1 LAQTWAKVV
10 RVEVE
15 QAAPARDVLAVRRS
29 PGRPRDI
36 GADQA
41 ILAATLDLLYKRGY
55 SGLTVDDVALRS
67 GVAKTTIYRRWPSKP
82 VLVAAAVSDR
92 AATDFQTPDTGSTR
106 LDLLE
111 LVRSASAA
119 FSGASGVILRT
130 LIRESGQSD
139 LLLALVQGIVYSRRQ
154 LYEAVIERAIARGD
168 LPPDLDREMFID
180 LLMGP
185 AWVRLII
192 TESAMPEGMPDQIVD
207 MALHGVLTHS

>member
-1 LAQTWAKVV
+1 V
-10 RVEVE
+10 RVDET
-15 QAAPARDVLAVRRS
+15 APPRDVLSVRRS
-29 PGRPRDI
+29 PGRPRDL

-41 ILAATLDLLYKRGY
+41 ILAATLDLLYRRGY
-55 SGLTVDDVALRS
+55 TGLTVDDVALRA

-106 LDLLE
+106 LDLVE
-111 LVRSASAA
+111 LVRSASSA

-154 LYEAVIERAIARGD
+154 MYDGVIDRAISRGD
-168 LPPDLDREMFID
+168 LPPDLDHELFVD

-192 TESAMPEGMPDQIVD
+192 TESALPEGMPEQIVD
-207 MALHGVLTHS
+207 MVLHGVLTHA